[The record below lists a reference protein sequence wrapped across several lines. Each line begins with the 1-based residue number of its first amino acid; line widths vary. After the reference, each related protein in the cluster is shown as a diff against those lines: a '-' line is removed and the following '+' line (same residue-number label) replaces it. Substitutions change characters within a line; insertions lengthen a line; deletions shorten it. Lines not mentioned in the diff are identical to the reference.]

1 RPHKKTLSRQL
12 LLSLLGGLVI
22 SVMTVNFAAY
32 LLSFLVGGE
41 MVERSV
47 YAFQLVMLVMIIVLF
62 YRSVNRMILRRL
74 RALSD
79 AMAQVAEG
87 NCDIRVQDGGHDEL
101 SHLTDSFNRMAEEL
115 KANAFL
121 SRDFARYV
129 SHEFKTPLAVI
140 RNYAEITQSDP
151 DPEETERNMDVIIA
165 EADRLTGLAKDVLEL
180 CRLDSTT
187 IIEKKDRFSP
197 ASQLRSVILDLQLMW
212 GEKEIELLPELE
224 EFQILSNEALLFRV
238 WQNLIGNAIKFTGRG
253 GRIAV
258 TLRRTED
265 GFVCDIEDNGAGIS
279 EEDKQHIFTPFYA
292 GNRFRNREGSGLG
305 LSLSRKIMDKL
316 GGAITFESAEGVGS
330 TFTVHLPC
338 AIGEGESDEA

>member
-1 RPHKKTLSRQL
+1 MKKRKKEHRKTLSRQL

-22 SVMTVNFAAY
+22 SVMTVNLAAY
-32 LLSFLVGGE
+32 LLSFLVGE
-41 MVERSV
+41 EIIARSV
-47 YAFQLVMLVMIIVLF
+47 YAFQTVMLVMIIALF
-62 YRSVNRMILRRL
+62 YRSVKRMILRRL
-74 RALSD
+74 QTLSE

-121 SRDFARYV
+121 SRNFTRYI

-140 RNYAEITQSDP
+140 RNYAELTQTSP
-151 DPEETERNMDVIIA
+151 SPEETAKNMEVIIA
-165 EADRLTGLAKDVLEL
+165 EADRLTGLSKDVLEL

-187 IIEKKDRFSP
+187 IVEKKD
-197 ASQLRSVILDLQLMW
+197 
-212 GEKEIELLPELE
+212 IEMLPELE
-224 EFQILSNEALLFRV
+224 EFRILSNEALLFRV

-265 GFVCDIEDNGAGIS
+265 GLVCDIKDNGAGIS
-279 EEDKQHIFTPFYA
+279 EEDRQHIFTPFYA

-305 LSLSRKIMDKL
+305 LSLSRTIVDKL
-316 GGAITFESAEGVGS
+316 GGTITFESEEGVGS
-330 TFTVHLPC
+330 TFTVRLPC
-338 AIGEGESDEA
+338 VIGASDTTGA

>member
-1 RPHKKTLSRQL
+1 MKGRRGPHKRPLSRQL

-22 SVMTVNFAAY
+22 SAMTVNLAAY
-32 LLSFLVGGE
+32 LLSFLVGGAL
-41 MVERSV
+41 VERSV
-47 YAFQLVMLVMIIVLF
+47 YVFQAVMLVMIIVLF

-74 RALSD
+74 QALIG

-101 SHLTDSFNRMAEEL
+101 SQLTDSFNRMAEEL

-151 DPEETERNMDVIIA
+151 DPEETARNMGVIIA
-165 EADRLTGLAKDVLEL
+165 EVDRLTGLSKDVLEL

-187 IIEKKDRFSP
+187 IIEKK
-197 ASQLRSVILDLQLMW
+197 
-212 GEKEIELLPELE
+212 EIELLPEME

-258 TLRRTED
+258 CLRREQD

-279 EEDKQHIFTPFYA
+279 DEDKAHIFTPFYA

-316 GGAITFESAEGVGS
+316 GGAITFESAEGMGS
-330 TFTVHLPC
+330 TFTVRLPGV
-338 AIGEGESDEA
+338 IRESESTEA

>member
-1 RPHKKTLSRQL
+1 MKKRKKEHRKTLSRQL

-22 SVMTVNFAAY
+22 SVMTVNLAAY
-32 LLSFLVGGE
+32 LLSFLVGE
-41 MVERSV
+41 EIITRSV
-47 YAFQLVMLVMIIVLF
+47 YAFQAVMLVMIIALF

-74 RALSD
+74 QALSE

-115 KANAFL
+115 QANAFL
-121 SRDFARYV
+121 SRNFTRYI

-140 RNYAEITQSDP
+140 RNYAELTQTSP
-151 DPEETERNMDVIIA
+151 SQEKTEKNMAVIIA
-165 EADRLTGLAKDVLEL
+165 EADRLTGLSKDVLEL

-187 IIEKKDRFSP
+187 IVEKKD
-197 ASQLRSVILDLQLMW
+197 
-212 GEKEIELLPELE
+212 IEMLPELE
-224 EFQILSNEALLFRV
+224 EFRILSNEALLFRV

-253 GRIAV
+253 GRIAG

-265 GFVCDIEDNGAGIS
+265 GLVCDIKDNGAGIS
-279 EEDKQHIFTPFYA
+279 EEDRQHIFTPFYA

-305 LSLSRKIMDKL
+305 LSLSRTIVDKL
-316 GGAITFESAEGVGS
+316 GGTITFKSAEGVGS
-330 TFTVHLPC
+330 TFAVRLPC
-338 AIGEGESDEA
+338 VIRAGDTTGA

>member
-1 RPHKKTLSRQL
+1 MKKRKKEHRKTLSRQL

-22 SVMTVNFAAY
+22 SVMTVNLAAY
-32 LLSFLVGGE
+32 LLSFLVGE
-41 MVERSV
+41 EIIARSV
-47 YAFQLVMLVMIIVLF
+47 YAFQTVMLVMIIALF

-74 RALSD
+74 QTLSE

-115 KANAFL
+115 QANAFL
-121 SRDFARYV
+121 SRNFTRYI

-140 RNYAEITQSDP
+140 RSYAELTQTSP
-151 DPEETERNMDVIIA
+151 SPEETAKNMEVIIA
-165 EADRLTGLAKDVLEL
+165 EADRLTGLSKDVLEL

-187 IIEKKDRFSP
+187 IVEKKD
-197 ASQLRSVILDLQLMW
+197 
-212 GEKEIELLPELE
+212 IEMLPELE
-224 EFQILSNEALLFRV
+224 EFRILSNEALLFRV

-265 GFVCDIEDNGAGIS
+265 GLVCDIKDNGAGIS
-279 EEDKQHIFTPFYA
+279 EEDRQHIFTPFYA

-305 LSLSRKIMDKL
+305 LSLSRTLVDKL
-316 GGAITFESAEGVGS
+316 GGTITFESEEGVGS
-330 TFTVHLPC
+330 TFTVRLPC
-338 AIGEGESDEA
+338 VIGASDTTGA